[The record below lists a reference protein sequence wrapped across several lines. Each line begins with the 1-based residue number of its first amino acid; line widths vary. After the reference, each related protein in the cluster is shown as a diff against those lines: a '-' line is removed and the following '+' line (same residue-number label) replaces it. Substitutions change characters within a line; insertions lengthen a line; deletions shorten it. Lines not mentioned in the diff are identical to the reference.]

1 MKQIIFLLFLL
12 SCTAVYAQ
20 QQDSVTIHG
29 RVTDYNGQPID
40 SASVWWQNPQFND
53 IIEAITDKDGHYTA
67 RIPKGKY
74 QSAASIYLP
83 SYAHIAMKS
92 GLPETEHRLEF
103 WAWDFI
109 ADRDTTLDIRYHRM
123 EAYGLRAFCIPGAMP
138 TYQIYVRPMS
148 LTRTYQWMKE
158 TKPESLVHGENL
170 SDIEQQEQNKEARE
184 CQMAPRPGQLKVPN
198 IFNFHAPQADLP
210 DYVAWKPLTQENVM
224 NFSALG
230 YFFAKAMYEKNSI
243 PVGLINSSWGG
254 TPVEAWISEEGLKE
268 FPKYIND
275 KRQYEDDAYLKSIKQ
290 TEGLSF
296 YRWNTSLYR
305 GDAGLHEA
313 TPWYAANYNDKDWKT
328 VDLFSTDWGTNGLN
342 PINGSHWF
350 RKEVEVPQDWN
361 GKEATL
367 RLGCIV
373 DADSV
378 YVNGTFVGTVSYQYP
393 PRIYTIPAG
402 VLKAGKN
409 TVTIRLI
416 SNNGYP
422 HFVKEKPYKIICG
435 NEEVSLQG
443 EWKYRLGASMPP
455 APGMMFFCYKPV
467 CLYNAMIAPLQ
478 NYGIRG
484 VLWYQGESNVDRRNE
499 YAALLTVLIAD
510 WRSTFDNPELPF
522 YIIELADFLSK
533 DDISGRQ
540 AWAEMRKEQAK
551 VAETNRNTRLIRNSD
566 LGEWNDIHPLDKKT
580 LGQRAAESALETD
593 NK

>member
-1 MKQIIFLLFLL
+1 MNKVRFNKVRLSLAVLLCLCATSMVDAKVKLPALISDGMVLQREQPIKVWGTADAGESVQVKFLKNATPTGVKGGKLKVAYTVTADANGRWTLTLPAMKPGGPYILQVNDIELKDILVGDVWLCSGQSNMELPV
-12 SCTAVYAQ
+12 S
-20 QQDSVTIHG
+20 
-29 RVTDYNGQPID
+29 RVTDMFRDEI
-40 SASVWWQNPQFND
+40 
-53 IIEAITDKDGHYTA
+53 
-67 RIPKGKY
+67 
-74 QSAASIYLP
+74 AAY
-83 SYAHIAMKS
+83 
-92 GLPETEHRLEF
+92 ENTN
-103 WAWDFI
+103 
-109 ADRDTTLDIRYHRM
+109 IR
-123 EAYGLRAFCIPGAMP
+123 
-138 TYQIYVRPMS
+138 
-148 LTRTYQWMKE
+148 
-158 TKPESLVHGENL
+158 
-170 SDIEQQEQNKEARE
+170 
-184 CQMAPRPGQLKVPN
+184 QLKVPN

-224 NFSALG
+224 NFSALA

-243 PVGLINSSWGG
+243 PIGLINSSWGG

-268 FPKYIND
+268 FPKYINE

-290 TEGLSF
+290 TEGLNF

-305 GDAGLHEA
+305 GDAGLHET
-313 TPWYAANYNDKDWKT
+313 TPWYAANYNDKDWQT
-328 VDLFSTDWGTNGLN
+328 VDLFSTDWGSNGLN

-350 RKEVEVPQDWN
+350 RKKVEVPQEWN

-499 YAALLTVLIAD
+499 YAALLTAMIAD
-510 WRSTFDNPELPF
+510 WRSTFGNPELPF
-522 YIIELADFLSK
+522 YIVELADFLSR
-533 DDISGRQ
+533 DDVSGRQ

-580 LGQRAAESALETD
+580 LGQRAAESALEN

>member
-1 MKQIIFLLFLL
+1 MNKVSFNKVRLSLAVLLCLCATSMVDAKVKLPALISDGMVLQREQPIKVWGTADAGESVQVKFLKNATPTGVKGGKLKVAYTVTADANGRWTLTLPAMKPGGPYILQVNDIELKDILVGDLWLCSGQSNMEL
-12 SCTAVYAQ
+12 PVN
-20 QQDSVTIHG
+20 
-29 RVTDYNGQPID
+29 RVTDMFRDEI
-40 SASVWWQNPQFND
+40 SAYENTN
-53 IIEAITDKDGHYTA
+53 
-67 RIPKGKY
+67 
-74 QSAASIYLP
+74 
-83 SYAHIAMKS
+83 
-92 GLPETEHRLEF
+92 
-103 WAWDFI
+103 
-109 ADRDTTLDIRYHRM
+109 IR
-123 EAYGLRAFCIPGAMP
+123 
-138 TYQIYVRPMS
+138 
-148 LTRTYQWMKE
+148 
-158 TKPESLVHGENL
+158 
-170 SDIEQQEQNKEARE
+170 
-184 CQMAPRPGQLKVPN
+184 QLKVPN

-296 YRWNTSLYR
+296 YRWNTSLCR

-393 PRIYTIPAG
+393 PRIYIIPAG

-522 YIIELADFLSK
+522 YIVELADFLSK

>member
-1 MKQIIFLLFLL
+1 MNKVRFNKVRLSLAVLLCLCATSMVDAKVKLPALISDGMVLQREQPIKVWGTADAGESVQVKFLKNATPTGVKGGKLKVAYTVTADANGRWTLTLPAMKPGGPYILQVNDIELKDILVGDVWLCSGQSNMELPV
-12 SCTAVYAQ
+12 S
-20 QQDSVTIHG
+20 
-29 RVTDYNGQPID
+29 RVTDMFRDEI
-40 SASVWWQNPQFND
+40 
-53 IIEAITDKDGHYTA
+53 
-67 RIPKGKY
+67 
-74 QSAASIYLP
+74 AAY
-83 SYAHIAMKS
+83 
-92 GLPETEHRLEF
+92 ENTN
-103 WAWDFI
+103 
-109 ADRDTTLDIRYHRM
+109 IR
-123 EAYGLRAFCIPGAMP
+123 
-138 TYQIYVRPMS
+138 
-148 LTRTYQWMKE
+148 
-158 TKPESLVHGENL
+158 
-170 SDIEQQEQNKEARE
+170 
-184 CQMAPRPGQLKVPN
+184 QLKVPN

-296 YRWNTSLYR
+296 YRWNTSLYQ

-378 YVNGTFVGTVSYQYP
+378 YVNGTFVGTISYQYP

-416 SNNGYP
+416 SNNSYP

-443 EWKYRLGASMPP
+443 EWKYRLGAPMPP
-455 APGMMFFCYKPV
+455 APRMMFFCYEPV

-499 YAALLTVLIAD
+499 YAALLTALIAD
-510 WRSTFDNPELPF
+510 WRNTFGNPELPF
-522 YIIELADFLSK
+522 YIVELADFLSR
-533 DDISGRQ
+533 DDVSGRQ

-580 LGQRAAESALETD
+580 LGQRAAESALEN

>member
-1 MKQIIFLLFLL
+1 MNKVSFNKVRLSLAVLLCLCATSMVDAKVKLPALISDGMVLQREQPIKVWGTADAGESVQVKFLKNATPTGVKGGKLKVAYTVTADANGRWTLTLPAMKPGGPYILQVNDIELKDILVGDVWLCSGQSNMELPV
-12 SCTAVYAQ
+12 S
-20 QQDSVTIHG
+20 
-29 RVTDYNGQPID
+29 RVTDMFRDEI
-40 SASVWWQNPQFND
+40 
-53 IIEAITDKDGHYTA
+53 
-67 RIPKGKY
+67 
-74 QSAASIYLP
+74 AAY
-83 SYAHIAMKS
+83 
-92 GLPETEHRLEF
+92 ENTN
-103 WAWDFI
+103 
-109 ADRDTTLDIRYHRM
+109 IR
-123 EAYGLRAFCIPGAMP
+123 
-138 TYQIYVRPMS
+138 
-148 LTRTYQWMKE
+148 
-158 TKPESLVHGENL
+158 
-170 SDIEQQEQNKEARE
+170 
-184 CQMAPRPGQLKVPN
+184 QLKVPN

-296 YRWNTSLYR
+296 YRWNTSLYQ

-422 HFVKEKPYKIICG
+422 HFVKEKPYKIVCG

>member
-1 MKQIIFLLFLL
+1 MNQVSFNKVRLSLAVLLCLCATSMVNAKVKLPALISEGMVLQREQPIKVWGTADAGESVQVKFLKNATPTGVKGGKLKVAYTVTADANGRWTLTLPAMKPGGPYILQVNDIELKDILVGDVWLCSGQSNMELPV
-12 SCTAVYAQ
+12 S
-20 QQDSVTIHG
+20 
-29 RVTDYNGQPID
+29 RVTDMFRDEI
-40 SASVWWQNPQFND
+40 
-53 IIEAITDKDGHYTA
+53 
-67 RIPKGKY
+67 
-74 QSAASIYLP
+74 AAY
-83 SYAHIAMKS
+83 
-92 GLPETEHRLEF
+92 ENTN
-103 WAWDFI
+103 
-109 ADRDTTLDIRYHRM
+109 IR
-123 EAYGLRAFCIPGAMP
+123 
-138 TYQIYVRPMS
+138 
-148 LTRTYQWMKE
+148 
-158 TKPESLVHGENL
+158 
-170 SDIEQQEQNKEARE
+170 
-184 CQMAPRPGQLKVPN
+184 QLKVPN

-230 YFFAKAMYEKNSI
+230 YFFAKAMYEKNNI

-378 YVNGTFVGTVSYQYP
+378 YVNGTFVGTISYQYP

-422 HFVKEKPYKIICG
+422 HFVKEKPYKIVCG

-499 YAALLTVLIAD
+499 YAALLTAMIAD
-510 WRSTFDNPELPF
+510 WRSTFGNPELPF
-522 YIIELADFLSK
+522 YIVELADFLSR
-533 DDISGRQ
+533 DDVSGRQ

-566 LGEWNDIHPLDKKT
+566 LGEWNDIHPLDKKN
-580 LGQRAAESALETD
+580 LGQRAAESALEN

>member
-1 MKQIIFLLFLL
+1 MNKVRFNKVRLSLAVLLCLCATSMVDAKVKLPALISDGMVLQREQPIKVWGTADAGESVQVKFLKNATPTGVKGGKLKVAYTVTADANGRWTLTLPAMKPGGPYILQVNDIELKDILVGDVWLCSGQSNMELPV
-12 SCTAVYAQ
+12 S
-20 QQDSVTIHG
+20 
-29 RVTDYNGQPID
+29 RVTDMFRDEI
-40 SASVWWQNPQFND
+40 
-53 IIEAITDKDGHYTA
+53 
-67 RIPKGKY
+67 
-74 QSAASIYLP
+74 AAY
-83 SYAHIAMKS
+83 
-92 GLPETEHRLEF
+92 ENTN
-103 WAWDFI
+103 
-109 ADRDTTLDIRYHRM
+109 IR
-123 EAYGLRAFCIPGAMP
+123 
-138 TYQIYVRPMS
+138 
-148 LTRTYQWMKE
+148 
-158 TKPESLVHGENL
+158 
-170 SDIEQQEQNKEARE
+170 
-184 CQMAPRPGQLKVPN
+184 QLKVPN

-296 YRWNTSLYR
+296 YRWNTSLYQ

-328 VDLFSTDWGTNGLN
+328 VDLFSTDWGTNVLN

-378 YVNGTFVGTVSYQYP
+378 YVNGTFVGTISYQYP

-416 SNNGYP
+416 SNNSYP

-443 EWKYRLGASMPP
+443 EWKYRLGAPMPP
-455 APGMMFFCYKPV
+455 APGMMFFCYEPV

-499 YAALLTVLIAD
+499 YAALLTALIAD
-510 WRSTFDNPELPF
+510 WRNTFGNPELPF
-522 YIIELADFLSK
+522 YIVELADFLSR
-533 DDISGRQ
+533 DDVSGRQ

-580 LGQRAAESALETD
+580 LGQRAAESALEN

>member
-1 MKQIIFLLFLL
+1 MNKVSFNKVRLSLAVLLCLCATSMVDAKVKLPALISDGIVLQREQPIKVWGTADAGESVQVKFLKNATPTGVKGGKLKVAYTVTADANGRWTLTLPAMKPGGPYILQVNDIELKDILVGDVWLCSGQSNMELPV
-12 SCTAVYAQ
+12 S
-20 QQDSVTIHG
+20 
-29 RVTDYNGQPID
+29 RVTDMFRDEI
-40 SASVWWQNPQFND
+40 
-53 IIEAITDKDGHYTA
+53 
-67 RIPKGKY
+67 
-74 QSAASIYLP
+74 AAY
-83 SYAHIAMKS
+83 
-92 GLPETEHRLEF
+92 ENTN
-103 WAWDFI
+103 
-109 ADRDTTLDIRYHRM
+109 IR
-123 EAYGLRAFCIPGAMP
+123 
-138 TYQIYVRPMS
+138 
-148 LTRTYQWMKE
+148 
-158 TKPESLVHGENL
+158 
-170 SDIEQQEQNKEARE
+170 
-184 CQMAPRPGQLKVPN
+184 QLKVPN

-378 YVNGTFVGTVSYQYP
+378 YVNGTFVGTISYQYP

-522 YIIELADFLSK
+522 YIVELADFLSK

-566 LGEWNDIHPLDKKT
+566 LGEWNDIHPLDKKN

>member
-1 MKQIIFLLFLL
+1 MELPV
-12 SCTAVYAQ
+12 S
-20 QQDSVTIHG
+20 
-29 RVTDYNGQPID
+29 RVTDMFRDEI
-40 SASVWWQNPQFND
+40 SAYENTN
-53 IIEAITDKDGHYTA
+53 
-67 RIPKGKY
+67 
-74 QSAASIYLP
+74 
-83 SYAHIAMKS
+83 
-92 GLPETEHRLEF
+92 
-103 WAWDFI
+103 
-109 ADRDTTLDIRYHRM
+109 IR
-123 EAYGLRAFCIPGAMP
+123 
-138 TYQIYVRPMS
+138 
-148 LTRTYQWMKE
+148 
-158 TKPESLVHGENL
+158 
-170 SDIEQQEQNKEARE
+170 
-184 CQMAPRPGQLKVPN
+184 QLKVPN
-198 IFNFHAPQADLP
+198 IFNFHAPQTDLP

-224 NFSALG
+224 NFSALA
-230 YFFAKAMYEKNSI
+230 YFFAKAMHEKNSI

-350 RKEVEVPQDWN
+350 RKEVKVPQDWN

-422 HFVKEKPYKIICG
+422 HFVKEKPYKIVCG

-499 YAALLTVLIAD
+499 YAALLTAMIAD
-510 WRSTFDNPELPF
+510 WRSTF
-522 YIIELADFLSK
+522 LS
-533 DDISGRQ
+533 
-540 AWAEMRKEQAK
+540 
-551 VAETNRNTRLIRNSD
+551 LIH
-566 LGEWNDIHPLDKKT
+566 I
-580 LGQRAAESALETD
+580 
-593 NK
+593 

>member
-1 MKQIIFLLFLL
+1 MNKVSFNKVRLSLAVLLCLCATSMVDAKVKLPALISDGMVLQREQPIKVWGTADAGESVQVKFLKNATPTGVKGGKLKVAYTVTADANGRWTLTLPAMKPGGPYILQVNDIELKDILVGDVWLCSGQSNMELPV
-12 SCTAVYAQ
+12 S
-20 QQDSVTIHG
+20 
-29 RVTDYNGQPID
+29 RVTDMFRDEI
-40 SASVWWQNPQFND
+40 
-53 IIEAITDKDGHYTA
+53 
-67 RIPKGKY
+67 
-74 QSAASIYLP
+74 AAY
-83 SYAHIAMKS
+83 
-92 GLPETEHRLEF
+92 ENTN
-103 WAWDFI
+103 
-109 ADRDTTLDIRYHRM
+109 IR
-123 EAYGLRAFCIPGAMP
+123 
-138 TYQIYVRPMS
+138 
-148 LTRTYQWMKE
+148 
-158 TKPESLVHGENL
+158 
-170 SDIEQQEQNKEARE
+170 
-184 CQMAPRPGQLKVPN
+184 QLKVPN

-230 YFFAKAMYEKNSI
+230 YFFAKAMYEKNNI

-422 HFVKEKPYKIICG
+422 HFVKEKPYKIVCG

-522 YIIELADFLSK
+522 YIVELADFLSK

-566 LGEWNDIHPLDKKT
+566 LGEWNDIHPLDKKN

>member
-1 MKQIIFLLFLL
+1 MNKVSFNKVRLSLAVLLCLCATSMVDAKVKLPALISDGMVLQREQPIKVWGTADAGESVQVKFLKNATPTGVKGGKLKVAYTVTADANGRWTLTLPAMKPGGPYILQVNDIELKDILVGDVWLCSGQSNMELPV
-12 SCTAVYAQ
+12 S
-20 QQDSVTIHG
+20 
-29 RVTDYNGQPID
+29 RVTDMFRDEI
-40 SASVWWQNPQFND
+40 
-53 IIEAITDKDGHYTA
+53 
-67 RIPKGKY
+67 
-74 QSAASIYLP
+74 AAY
-83 SYAHIAMKS
+83 
-92 GLPETEHRLEF
+92 ENTN
-103 WAWDFI
+103 
-109 ADRDTTLDIRYHRM
+109 IR
-123 EAYGLRAFCIPGAMP
+123 
-138 TYQIYVRPMS
+138 
-148 LTRTYQWMKE
+148 
-158 TKPESLVHGENL
+158 
-170 SDIEQQEQNKEARE
+170 
-184 CQMAPRPGQLKVPN
+184 QLKVPN

-313 TPWYAANYNDKDWKT
+313 TPWYATNYNDKDWKT

-378 YVNGTFVGTVSYQYP
+378 YVNGTFIGTISYQYP

-522 YIIELADFLSK
+522 YIVELADFLSK

-566 LGEWNDIHPLDKKT
+566 LGEWNDIHPLDKKN

>member
-1 MKQIIFLLFLL
+1 MNKVRFNKVRLSLAVLLCLCATSMVDAKVKLPALISDGMVLQREQPIKVWGTADAGESVQVKFLKNATPTGVKGGKLKVAYTVTADANGRWTLTLPAMKPGGPYILQVNDIELKDILVGDVWLCSGQSNMELPV
-12 SCTAVYAQ
+12 S
-20 QQDSVTIHG
+20 
-29 RVTDYNGQPID
+29 RVTDMFRDEI
-40 SASVWWQNPQFND
+40 
-53 IIEAITDKDGHYTA
+53 
-67 RIPKGKY
+67 
-74 QSAASIYLP
+74 AAY
-83 SYAHIAMKS
+83 
-92 GLPETEHRLEF
+92 ENTN
-103 WAWDFI
+103 
-109 ADRDTTLDIRYHRM
+109 IR
-123 EAYGLRAFCIPGAMP
+123 
-138 TYQIYVRPMS
+138 
-148 LTRTYQWMKE
+148 
-158 TKPESLVHGENL
+158 
-170 SDIEQQEQNKEARE
+170 
-184 CQMAPRPGQLKVPN
+184 QLKVPN

-296 YRWNTSLYR
+296 YRWNTSLYQ

-350 RKEVEVPQDWN
+350 RKEVKVPQDWN

-422 HFVKEKPYKIICG
+422 HFVKEKPYKIVCG

-499 YAALLTVLIAD
+499 YAALLTAMIAD
-510 WRSTFDNPELPF
+510 WRSTFGNPELPF
-522 YIIELADFLSK
+522 YIVELADFLSR
-533 DDISGRQ
+533 DDVSGRQ

-551 VAETNRNTRLIRNSD
+551 VAETNRNTRLIHNSD

>member
-1 MKQIIFLLFLL
+1 MNKVRFNKVRLSLAVLLCLCATSMVDAKVKLPALISDGMVLQREQPIKVWGTADAGESVQVKFLKNATPTGVKGGKLKVAYTVTADANGRWTLTLPAMKPGGPYILQVNDIELKDILVGDVWLCSGQSNMELPV
-12 SCTAVYAQ
+12 S
-20 QQDSVTIHG
+20 
-29 RVTDYNGQPID
+29 RVTDMFRDEI
-40 SASVWWQNPQFND
+40 
-53 IIEAITDKDGHYTA
+53 
-67 RIPKGKY
+67 
-74 QSAASIYLP
+74 AAY
-83 SYAHIAMKS
+83 
-92 GLPETEHRLEF
+92 ENTN
-103 WAWDFI
+103 
-109 ADRDTTLDIRYHRM
+109 IR
-123 EAYGLRAFCIPGAMP
+123 
-138 TYQIYVRPMS
+138 
-148 LTRTYQWMKE
+148 
-158 TKPESLVHGENL
+158 
-170 SDIEQQEQNKEARE
+170 
-184 CQMAPRPGQLKVPN
+184 QLKVPN

-224 NFSALG
+224 NFSALA

-243 PVGLINSSWGG
+243 PIGLINSSWGG

-268 FPKYIND
+268 FPKYINE

-290 TEGLSF
+290 TEGLNF

-305 GDAGLHEA
+305 GDAGLHET
-313 TPWYAANYNDKDWKT
+313 TPWYAANYNDKDWQT
-328 VDLFSTDWGTNGLN
+328 VDLFSTDWGSNGLN

-350 RKEVEVPQDWN
+350 RKKVEVPQEWN

-522 YIIELADFLSK
+522 YIVELADFLSK

-566 LGEWNDIHPLDKKT
+566 LGEWNDIHPLDKKN

>member
-1 MKQIIFLLFLL
+1 MNKVSFNKVRLSLAVLLCLCATSMVDAKVKLPALISDGMVLQREQPIKVWGTADAGESVQVKFLKNATPTGVKGGKLKAAYTVTADANGRWTLTLPAMKPGGPYILQVNDIELKDILVGDVWLCSGQSNMELPV
-12 SCTAVYAQ
+12 S
-20 QQDSVTIHG
+20 
-29 RVTDYNGQPID
+29 RVTDMFRDEI
-40 SASVWWQNPQFND
+40 
-53 IIEAITDKDGHYTA
+53 
-67 RIPKGKY
+67 
-74 QSAASIYLP
+74 AAY
-83 SYAHIAMKS
+83 
-92 GLPETEHRLEF
+92 ENTN
-103 WAWDFI
+103 
-109 ADRDTTLDIRYHRM
+109 IR
-123 EAYGLRAFCIPGAMP
+123 
-138 TYQIYVRPMS
+138 
-148 LTRTYQWMKE
+148 
-158 TKPESLVHGENL
+158 
-170 SDIEQQEQNKEARE
+170 
-184 CQMAPRPGQLKVPN
+184 QLKVPN

-378 YVNGTFVGTVSYQYP
+378 YVNGTFVGTISYQYP

-522 YIIELADFLSK
+522 YIVELADFLSK

-566 LGEWNDIHPLDKKT
+566 LGEWNDIHPLDKKN

>member
-1 MKQIIFLLFLL
+1 MNKVSFNKVRLSLAVLLCLCATSMVDAKVKLPALISDGMVLQREQPIKVWGTADAGESVQVKFLKNATPTGVKGGKLKVAYTVTADANGRWTLTLPAMKPGGPYILQVNDIELKDILVGDVWLCSGQSNMELPV
-12 SCTAVYAQ
+12 S
-20 QQDSVTIHG
+20 
-29 RVTDYNGQPID
+29 RVTDMFRDEI
-40 SASVWWQNPQFND
+40 
-53 IIEAITDKDGHYTA
+53 
-67 RIPKGKY
+67 
-74 QSAASIYLP
+74 AAY
-83 SYAHIAMKS
+83 
-92 GLPETEHRLEF
+92 ENTN
-103 WAWDFI
+103 
-109 ADRDTTLDIRYHRM
+109 IR
-123 EAYGLRAFCIPGAMP
+123 
-138 TYQIYVRPMS
+138 
-148 LTRTYQWMKE
+148 
-158 TKPESLVHGENL
+158 
-170 SDIEQQEQNKEARE
+170 
-184 CQMAPRPGQLKVPN
+184 QLKVPN

-313 TPWYAANYNDKDWKT
+313 TPWYAANYNNKDWKT

>member
-1 MKQIIFLLFLL
+1 MNKVSFNKVRLSLAVLLCLCATSMVDAKVKLPALISDGMVLQREQPIKVWGTADAGESVQVKFLKNATPTGVKGGKLKVAYTVTADANGRWTLTLPAMKPGGPYILQVNDIELKDILVGDVWLCSGQSNMELPV
-12 SCTAVYAQ
+12 S
-20 QQDSVTIHG
+20 
-29 RVTDYNGQPID
+29 RVTDMFRDEI
-40 SASVWWQNPQFND
+40 
-53 IIEAITDKDGHYTA
+53 
-67 RIPKGKY
+67 
-74 QSAASIYLP
+74 AAY
-83 SYAHIAMKS
+83 
-92 GLPETEHRLEF
+92 ENTN
-103 WAWDFI
+103 
-109 ADRDTTLDIRYHRM
+109 IR
-123 EAYGLRAFCIPGAMP
+123 
-138 TYQIYVRPMS
+138 
-148 LTRTYQWMKE
+148 
-158 TKPESLVHGENL
+158 
-170 SDIEQQEQNKEARE
+170 
-184 CQMAPRPGQLKVPN
+184 QLKVPN

-378 YVNGTFVGTVSYQYP
+378 YVNGTFVGTISYQYP

-522 YIIELADFLSK
+522 YIVELADFLSR
-533 DDISGRQ
+533 DDVSGRQ

-580 LGQRAAESALETD
+580 LGQRAAESALEN

>member
-1 MKQIIFLLFLL
+1 MNKIRFNKIRFNKVRFKVRLSLAVLLCLCATSMVDAKVKLPALISDGMVLQREQPIQVWGTADAGESVQVKFLKNAAPTGVKGGKLKAAYTATADENGKWTLTLPAMKPGGPYILQVNDIELKDILVGDVWLCSGQSNMELP
-12 SCTAVYAQ
+12 V
-20 QQDSVTIHG
+20 G
-29 RVTDYNGQPID
+29 RVTDRFRDEI
-40 SASVWWQNPQFND
+40 
-53 IIEAITDKDGHYTA
+53 
-67 RIPKGKY
+67 
-74 QSAASIYLP
+74 AAY
-83 SYAHIAMKS
+83 
-92 GLPETEHRLEF
+92 ENTN
-103 WAWDFI
+103 
-109 ADRDTTLDIRYHRM
+109 IR
-123 EAYGLRAFCIPGAMP
+123 
-138 TYQIYVRPMS
+138 
-148 LTRTYQWMKE
+148 
-158 TKPESLVHGENL
+158 
-170 SDIEQQEQNKEARE
+170 
-184 CQMAPRPGQLKVPN
+184 QLKVPN
-198 IFNFHAPQADLP
+198 LFDFHAPQADLP
-210 DYVAWKPLTQENVM
+210 EYVAWKPLTQEHVM
-224 NFSALG
+224 NFSALA
-230 YFFAKAMYEKNSI
+230 YFFAKAMYEKTGI

-254 TPVEAWISEEGLKE
+254 TPVEAWISEEGLKA

-275 KRQYEDDAYLKSIKQ
+275 KRQYEDDAFLKSIKQ
-290 TEGLSF
+290 TEGLNF

-313 TPWYAANYNDKDWKT
+313 TPWYAANYNDDDWKT
-328 VDLFSTDWGTNGLN
+328 VDLFATDWGSNGLN

-350 RKEVEVPQDWN
+350 RKEVEVPLGWD

-422 HFVKEKPYKIICG
+422 HFVPEKPYKIICG
-435 NEEVSLQG
+435 NEEASLEG
-443 EWKYRLGASMPP
+443 EWKYRLGAPMPP

-478 NYGIRG
+478 NYGLRG

-499 YAALLTVLIAD
+499 YAALLTALIAD
-510 WRSTFDNPELPF
+510 WRSTFGSPELPF
-522 YIIELADFLSK
+522 LIVELADFLSK
-533 DDISGRQ
+533 DDTGGRQ

-551 VAETNRNTRLIRNSD
+551 VAEDNQHTRLIRNSD

-593 NK
+593 TNNR

>member
-1 MKQIIFLLFLL
+1 MNKVRFNKVRLSLAVLLCLCATSMVDAKVKLPALISDGMVLQREQPIKVWGTADAGESVQVKFLKNATPTGVKGGKLKVAYTVTADANGRWTLTLPAMKPGGPYILQVNDIELKDILVGDVWLCSGQSNMELPV
-12 SCTAVYAQ
+12 S
-20 QQDSVTIHG
+20 
-29 RVTDYNGQPID
+29 RVTDMFRDEI
-40 SASVWWQNPQFND
+40 
-53 IIEAITDKDGHYTA
+53 
-67 RIPKGKY
+67 
-74 QSAASIYLP
+74 AAY
-83 SYAHIAMKS
+83 
-92 GLPETEHRLEF
+92 ENTN
-103 WAWDFI
+103 
-109 ADRDTTLDIRYHRM
+109 IR
-123 EAYGLRAFCIPGAMP
+123 
-138 TYQIYVRPMS
+138 
-148 LTRTYQWMKE
+148 
-158 TKPESLVHGENL
+158 
-170 SDIEQQEQNKEARE
+170 
-184 CQMAPRPGQLKVPN
+184 QLKVPN

-230 YFFAKAMYEKNSI
+230 YFFAKAMYEKNNI

-296 YRWNTSLYR
+296 YRWNTSLYQ

-416 SNNGYP
+416 SNNSYP

-443 EWKYRLGASMPP
+443 EWKYRLGAPMPP
-455 APGMMFFCYKPV
+455 APGMMFFCYEPV

-499 YAALLTVLIAD
+499 YAALLTALIAD
-510 WRSTFDNPELPF
+510 WRNTFGNPELPF
-522 YIIELADFLSK
+522 YIVELADFLSR
-533 DDISGRQ
+533 DDVSGRQ

-580 LGQRAAESALETD
+580 LGQRAAESALEN

>member
-1 MKQIIFLLFLL
+1 MNQVSFNKVRLSLAVLLCLCATSMVDAKVKLPALISDGMVLQREQPIKVWGTADAGESVQVKFLKNATPTGVKGGKLKVAYTVTADANGRWTLTLPAMKPGGPYILQVNDIELKDILVGDVWLCSGQSNMELPV
-12 SCTAVYAQ
+12 S
-20 QQDSVTIHG
+20 
-29 RVTDYNGQPID
+29 RVTDMFRDEI
-40 SASVWWQNPQFND
+40 
-53 IIEAITDKDGHYTA
+53 
-67 RIPKGKY
+67 
-74 QSAASIYLP
+74 AAY
-83 SYAHIAMKS
+83 
-92 GLPETEHRLEF
+92 ENTN
-103 WAWDFI
+103 
-109 ADRDTTLDIRYHRM
+109 IR
-123 EAYGLRAFCIPGAMP
+123 
-138 TYQIYVRPMS
+138 
-148 LTRTYQWMKE
+148 
-158 TKPESLVHGENL
+158 
-170 SDIEQQEQNKEARE
+170 
-184 CQMAPRPGQLKVPN
+184 QLKVPN

-210 DYVAWKPLTQENVM
+210 DYVAWKPLTQENIM

-230 YFFAKAMYEKNSI
+230 YFFAKAMYEKNNI

-422 HFVKEKPYKIICG
+422 HFVKEKPYKIVCG

-499 YAALLTVLIAD
+499 YAALLTAMIAD
-510 WRSTFDNPELPF
+510 WRSTFGNPELPF
-522 YIIELADFLSK
+522 YIVELADFLSK
-533 DDISGRQ
+533 DDVGGRQ

>member
-1 MKQIIFLLFLL
+1 MNKVSFNKVRLSLAVLLCLCATSMVDAKVKLPALISDGMVLQREQPIKVWGTADAGESVQVKFLKNATPTGVKGGKLKVAYTVTADANGRWTLTLPAMKPGGPYILQVNDIELKDILVGDVWLCSGQSNMELPV
-12 SCTAVYAQ
+12 S
-20 QQDSVTIHG
+20 
-29 RVTDYNGQPID
+29 RVTDMFRDEI
-40 SASVWWQNPQFND
+40 
-53 IIEAITDKDGHYTA
+53 
-67 RIPKGKY
+67 
-74 QSAASIYLP
+74 AAY
-83 SYAHIAMKS
+83 
-92 GLPETEHRLEF
+92 ENTN
-103 WAWDFI
+103 
-109 ADRDTTLDIRYHRM
+109 IR
-123 EAYGLRAFCIPGAMP
+123 
-138 TYQIYVRPMS
+138 
-148 LTRTYQWMKE
+148 
-158 TKPESLVHGENL
+158 
-170 SDIEQQEQNKEARE
+170 
-184 CQMAPRPGQLKVPN
+184 QLKVPN

-342 PINGSHWF
+342 PINGSHWV

-378 YVNGTFVGTVSYQYP
+378 YVNGTFVGTISYQYP

-416 SNNGYP
+416 SNNSYP

-443 EWKYRLGASMPP
+443 EWKYRLGAPMPP
-455 APGMMFFCYKPV
+455 APGMMFFCYEPV

-499 YAALLTVLIAD
+499 YAALLTALIAD
-510 WRSTFDNPELPF
+510 WRNTFGNPELPF
-522 YIIELADFLSK
+522 YIVELADFLSR
-533 DDISGRQ
+533 DDVSGRQ

-580 LGQRAAESALETD
+580 LGQRAAESALEN

>member
-1 MKQIIFLLFLL
+1 MNKVRFNKVRLSLAVLLCLCATSMVDAKVKLPALISDGMVLQREQPIKVWGTADAGESVQVKFLKNATPTGVKGGKLKVAYTVTADANGRWTLTLPAMKPGGPYILQVNDIELKDILVGDVWLCSGQSNMELPV
-12 SCTAVYAQ
+12 S
-20 QQDSVTIHG
+20 
-29 RVTDYNGQPID
+29 RVTDMFRDEI
-40 SASVWWQNPQFND
+40 
-53 IIEAITDKDGHYTA
+53 
-67 RIPKGKY
+67 
-74 QSAASIYLP
+74 AAY
-83 SYAHIAMKS
+83 
-92 GLPETEHRLEF
+92 ENTN
-103 WAWDFI
+103 
-109 ADRDTTLDIRYHRM
+109 IR
-123 EAYGLRAFCIPGAMP
+123 
-138 TYQIYVRPMS
+138 
-148 LTRTYQWMKE
+148 
-158 TKPESLVHGENL
+158 
-170 SDIEQQEQNKEARE
+170 
-184 CQMAPRPGQLKVPN
+184 QLKVPN

-296 YRWNTSLYR
+296 YRWNTSLYQ

-328 VDLFSTDWGTNGLN
+328 VELFSTDWGTNGLN

-378 YVNGTFVGTVSYQYP
+378 YVNGTFVGTISYQYP

-416 SNNGYP
+416 SNNSYP

-443 EWKYRLGASMPP
+443 EWKYRLGAPMPP
-455 APGMMFFCYKPV
+455 APGMMFFCYEPV

-499 YAALLTVLIAD
+499 YAALLTALIAD
-510 WRSTFDNPELPF
+510 WRNTFGNPELPF
-522 YIIELADFLSK
+522 YIVELADFLSR
-533 DDISGRQ
+533 DDVSGRQ

-580 LGQRAAESALETD
+580 LGQRAAESALEN